1 MGASMAEQETQAS
14 KSDLVA
20 SRKQIK
26 RMARIAAH
34 LKQGDMTMKDI
45 LADLEDSTMKVKE

>member
-14 KSDLVA
+14 KSDFVA

-26 RMARIAAH
+26 RMARIVAL